1 MVFRGK
7 KGERRGSWA
16 LRARSEYNN
25 QNEAHSQS
33 IHGCMNLHSWLVV
46 SGEDPFPGLTLWDN
60 ISPQLLKQGASH
72 SSISLWACLQQI
84 SQVCVC
90 ACACVRACAF
100 GFQCICVNLCA
111 HPTLLQQHTLFQPI
125 TGCRDNSEVKGCST
139 SIMARKQMN
148 AVIPALLIKR

>member
-33 IHGCMNLHSWLVV
+33 RHGCMNLHSWLVV

-90 ACACVRACAF
+90 ACACVRTCVRACVRAHLVF
-100 GFQCICVNLCA
+100 SVSVLICV
-111 HPTLLQQHTLFQPI
+111 HTLH
-125 TGCRDNSEVKGCST
+125 CSS
-139 SIMARKQMN
+139 SIPCFNPLQ
-148 AVIPALLIKR
+148 AVETTLRSKVAAPQ